1 MFTPDIVKKYDPTGM
16 LTLIE
21 QFPEQVQEAVAI
33 GKKADLGNLPEEVK
47 DINSIIF
54 LGMGGSA
61 IGGDCLRSVLAG
73 ELRVPMQVSREY
85 HLPAYVSEKTLVI
98 ASSYSGNTEET
109 ISALREAEDRKA
121 KILCISTGGKL
132 ADIATEKGYPLITI
146 PGGISPRAALGYSFF
161 PILVAFSR
169 LGLISVKKE
178 AVAETIDVLEK
189 MRLELS
195 LATPGNPAQVLAQN
209 LHGRIPLI
217 YGAEGYR
224 GVAASRWK
232 GQINENSK
240 HVAYWNAFAELNHN
254 EIVGWENPELT
265 KEIHLVVLRDRED
278 VRMAKR
284 IEVTEEIV
292 RSRVHGITEVHSRGE
307 HDITRMFSLIYFGD
321 FVSWYLAILN
331 SADPT
336 PVRVIDYLKGELAKL

>member
-1 MFTPDIVKKYDPTGM
+1 
-16 LTLIE
+16 
-21 QFPEQVQEAVAI
+21 
-33 GKKADLGNLPEEVK
+33 
-47 DINSIIF
+47 
-54 LGMGGSA
+54 MGGSA

-209 LHGRIPLI
+209 LHGRIP
-217 YGAEGYR
+217 
-224 GVAASRWK
+224 
-232 GQINENSK
+232 
-240 HVAYWNAFAELNHN
+240 
-254 EIVGWENPELT
+254 
-265 KEIHLVVLRDRED
+265 
-278 VRMAKR
+278 
-284 IEVTEEIV
+284 
-292 RSRVHGITEVHSRGE
+292 
-307 HDITRMFSLIYFGD
+307 
-321 FVSWYLAILN
+321 
-331 SADPT
+331 
-336 PVRVIDYLKGELAKL
+336 